1 LTRRL
6 IHNLRWLVTLLTFAL
21 PLVACQGERVEP
33 PLSYAVV
40 EQARRTMDAAAFE
53 RYAAGLVGREVNG
66 WRGTVAGTLDEPA
79 LLVDTDGDGTEDVIA
94 AVRKTA
100 PVGSQVRLSGR
111 VREVR
116 AVAGHV
122 LVWVEGARVTVD

>member
-6 IHNLRWLVTLLTFAL
+6 IHNLRWLVTLLTI
-21 PLVACQGERVEP
+21 VACQGERVEP